1 MPLLVLYSIHAVSY
15 SHMHPLHSALLSQ
28 IHLQPNPTYLSGS
41 SPSYRLAVLPMFDD
55 QRHDCACFGSYL
67 WSRNPCDS
75 SSTVSQ
81 PWQNL
86 MGEHLRGILLMHALL
101 SLLALWSTQA
111 FKVDLILMS
120 AQHVRLRMP
129 RVIDNQPF
137 MASMSLGM
145 LESMATAFFV
155 MRKMSKQKTCV
166 NRDKKNI
173 VVVALEL

>member
-1 MPLLVLYSIHAVSY
+1 
-15 SHMHPLHSALLSQ
+15 
-28 IHLQPNPTYLSGS
+28 
-41 SPSYRLAVLPMFDD
+41 
-55 QRHDCACFGSYL
+55 
-67 WSRNPCDS
+67 
-75 SSTVSQ
+75 
-81 PWQNL
+81 
-86 MGEHLRGILLMHALL
+86 MHALL

-129 RVIDNQPF
+129 RIIDNQPF